1 MSALNTLLLA
11 RLDSTP
17 SPVVGLRELPPHTDA
32 ELSELKRCGV
42 LVDAGIPEEVTV
54 APGRS
59 LRIKKIGSDF
69 FGFDDEEECPRPQR
83 LTPKDVTQ
91 YCIAVPAFI
100 ARLVS
105 LNQIEGVSPACSPA
119 LACGLLLIGRK
130 AALDGLVNVWLA
142 LALGAEPA
150 TIVGRLA
157 QLAMDDAHAR
167 HVTIFPRW
175 PSLSPSDLS
184 ALSEKGVHL
193 ADLDP
198 VSLGIRWPDALRR
211 DAAPTVPEY
220 ALIHEGATWR
230 IHFLGTVCTIPNK
243 AGSLYLA
250 RILSDYRY
258 QWTPTEVYTGNKNA
272 VAKSS
277 NSRTARMGDQED
289 GTRISQ
295 TMSAGAGRVSDHEA
309 ESLRTQR
316 EELMADIRAAQRNED
331 ESEEARL
338 TEDLAQFDETYAS
351 TLGLGNRSRSDGPE
365 ESTRKN
371 VSLQIS
377 NILNALAKTQPA
389 VAKHIRDHLSLGS
402 AMTYTPERGEA
413 WTVVFPKK

>member
-1 MSALNTLLLA
+1 LSPLNTLLLA

-17 SPVVGLRELPPHTDA
+17 SPVVGLRELPPHTEA
-32 ELSELKRCGV
+32 ELRELKQSGV
-42 LVDAGIPEEVTV
+42 LVDAGIPEEIVV
-54 APGRS
+54 EPGRS
-59 LRIKKIGSDF
+59 LRIKKIGASF
-69 FGFDDEEECPRPQR
+69 FGFDDEEECPRPQK
-83 LTPKDVTQ
+83 LTPEDATQ
-91 YCIAVPAFI
+91 YRIAVPAFI

-105 LNQIEGVSPACSPA
+105 LNQIEGTATVSPA
-119 LACGLLLIGRK
+119 LASGLYPIGRK
-130 AALDGLVNVWLA
+130 SISGEVVSVWLA
-142 LALGAEPA
+142 VAFGAEPSA
-150 TIVGRLA
+150 IAGRLA

-167 HVTIFPRW
+167 HVVIFPRW
-175 PSLSPSDLS
+175 PDVSPADSS
-184 ALSEKGVHL
+184 ALSARGVHL
-193 ADLDP
+193 ADLDSA
-198 VSLGIRWPDALRR
+198 SLVIRWPDALRR

-220 ALIHEGATWR
+220 GLIHEGATWR
-230 IHFLGTVCTIPNK
+230 IHFLGTACTIPDK
-243 AGSLYLA
+243 TGSLYLA
-250 RILSDYRY
+250 RILSDHRY

-309 ESLRTQR
+309 ENLRTQR

-402 AMTYTPERGEA
+402 AMTYTPDRGEA

>member
-1 MSALNTLLLA
+1 LLA

-17 SPVVGLRELPPHTDA
+17 SPVVGLRELPPHTEA
-32 ELSELKRCGV
+32 ELRELKQFGV

-59 LRIKKIGSDF
+59 LRIKKIGVNF
-69 FGFDDEEECPRPQR
+69 FGFDDDEECPRPQK
-83 LTPKDVTQ
+83 LTPEDVTQ
-91 YCIAVPAFI
+91 YRIAVPAFV

-105 LNQIEGVSPACSPA
+105 LNQIEGVSPASSPA
-119 LACGLLLIGRK
+119 LACGLLPIGRK
-130 AALDGLVNVWLA
+130 ATPDGLVNVWLA

-211 DAAPTVPEY
+211 DAAPTLPEY
-220 ALIHEGATWR
+220 GLIHEGATWR
-230 IHFLGTVCTIPNK
+230 IHFLGTTCTIPNK

-250 RILSDYRY
+250 RILSDHRY

-272 VAKSS
+272 VVKSTTR
-277 NSRTARMGDQED
+277 RTATLGDQED

-295 TMSAGAGRVSDHEA
+295 NMSAGAGRLSRHEA
-309 ESLRTQR
+309 ARLGAQR
-316 EELMADIRAAQRNED
+316 EEMMKDLRAAQRKADAE
-331 ESEEARL
+331 EEARI
-338 TEDLAQFDETYAS
+338 TEELAQFDEAS
-351 TLGLGNRSRSDGPE
+351 AATLGLGNRSRSDGPE
-365 ESTRKN
+365 ESARKN
-371 VSLQIS
+371 VSTQIG
-377 NILNALAKTQPA
+377 NILKELAEYQPA

-402 AMTYTPERGEA
+402 AMTYTPDRGEI